1 MLLPP
6 HTAKPFS
13 FPAMDV
19 LPVGGDALR
28 FPELRKRPECGRL
41 GGKLPDHFHAI
52 PAMPTT
58 LFDGA
63 GWACVARALLSST
76 QANYVN
82 FVMIS
87 SRDFLT

>member
-1 MLLPP
+1 M
-6 HTAKPFS
+6 AKPFS

-19 LPVGGDALR
+19 LPVGDGALR

-41 GGKLPDHFHAI
+41 SGKLPDHFHAS

-58 LFDGA
+58 LFHAA
-63 GWACVARALLSST
+63 GWACVARALLFTT

-82 FVMIS
+82 FDMIS
-87 SRDFLT
+87 SGDFLT